1 MFVRVKKTGNY
12 SYTQIV
18 ENYRED
24 GKVKQRI
31 IATLGQYEALSES
44 GKLDAL
50 ARSLLKYTTAVRAVD
65 ALRDGSMRARRTLK
79 LGPAIVF
86 ERLWRELGIAEVW
99 TFSVSV
105 DRKLSLPQNIGGRE
119 YGRSKAGIPS
129 GAQAKRS
136 RVATDIGEERS
147 CRCTGFGDRFWDFK
161 PLAA

>member
-86 ERLWRELGIAEVW
+86 ERLWRELGIAEVLDQLLEK
-99 TFSVSV
+99 THYHFH
-105 DRKLSLPQNIGGRE
+105 I
-119 YGRSKAGIPS
+119 
-129 GAQAKRS
+129 
-136 RVATDIGEERS
+136 ERAIFI
-147 CRCTGFGDRFWDFK
+147 TVV
-161 PLAA
+161 

>member
-50 ARSLLKYTTAVRAVD
+50 ARSLLKYTTSVRAVD

-79 LGPAIVF
+79 VGPAIVF
-86 ERLWRELGIAEVW
+86 ERLWRELGIAEVLDQMLEK
-99 TFSVSV
+99 THYHFPSSAPSSSRFCT
-105 DRKLSLPQNIGGRE
+105 DSSIPGATARPS
-119 YGRSKAGIPS
+119 AG
-129 GAQAKRS
+129 
-136 RVATDIGEERS
+136 
-147 CRCTGFGDRFWDFK
+147 K
-161 PLAA
+161 PTIK